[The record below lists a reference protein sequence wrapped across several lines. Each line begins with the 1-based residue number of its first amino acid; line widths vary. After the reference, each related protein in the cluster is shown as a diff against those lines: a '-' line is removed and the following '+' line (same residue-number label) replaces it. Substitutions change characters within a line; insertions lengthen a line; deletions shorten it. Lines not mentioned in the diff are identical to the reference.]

1 MIAWKFWNGPELG
14 DIEGI
19 MVGKF
24 QLDPGLEMWMEI
36 WLEISSWIPGG
47 ASGRTFAW
55 RVWKGISLG
64 SSDGDMV
71 ANWKGEVI
79 GEVDGA
85 KLGEK

>member
-14 DIEGI
+14 DVEGI
-19 MVGKF
+19 LVGKF
-24 QLDPGLEMWMEI
+24 QLDPGLEMWTEI
-36 WLEISSWIPGG
+36 WSAIFSWILAG

-55 RVWKGISLG
+55 RVRKGILLG

-71 ANWKGEVI
+71 AKWNGVVI
-79 GEVDGA
+79 GEVNRA